1 MSYRHARNYH
11 DSTFIRNA
19 MSGETAGNDELEKY
33 LQSGL
38 AGDEVTDVLNW
49 WKVMLSIYN
58 LYYILLIFF
67 CIGYTIV

>member
-1 MSYRHARNYH
+1 
-11 DSTFIRNA
+11 
-19 MSGETAGNDELEKY
+19 MSGETTGNDELEKY